1 MPRIFFKTMFN
12 SKQAA
17 QSRLNASKARMPDE
31 RLAAAAN
38 GDAAAKAS
46 ALHQQ
51 AERHTER
58 IEAQLEAQRS
68 EMLELQRGGNNE
80 PV

>member
-1 MPRIFFKTMFN
+1 MNHDEHFLVSIVIASSILCGAGGAPHRDARGYPEQVLQDRI
-12 SKQAA
+12 Q
-17 QSRLNASKARMPDE
+17 
-31 RLAAAAN
+31 
-38 GDAAAKAS
+38 